1 MTRKARIVW
10 VISKLTQAA
19 VLSGVPDRMRAVF
32 FLASGLAIALSL
44 ENLKAVVAPLM
55 V

>member
-1 MTRKARIVW
+1 MTRNTRIVW
-10 VISKLTQAA
+10 VIAKLTQAA
-19 VLSGVPDRMRAVF
+19 VFSGVPDWMRAVL